1 MTKKKEETNNDNQQ
15 QLVQDFELMKR
26 IIDNCTA
33 RGAFKANELSTV
45 GTLYERLQLYIENL
59 ATKEDDG

>member
-1 MTKKKEETNNDNQQ
+1 MAKKKEETNSDNQQ

-59 ATKEDDG
+59 ATKEEDG